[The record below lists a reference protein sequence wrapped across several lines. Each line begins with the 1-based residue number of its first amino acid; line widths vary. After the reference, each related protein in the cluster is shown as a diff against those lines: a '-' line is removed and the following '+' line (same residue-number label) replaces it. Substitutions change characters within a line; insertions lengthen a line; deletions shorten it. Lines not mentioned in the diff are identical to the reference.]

1 MQGLGSQQK
10 RVDGGG
16 RAGSVGIGARG
27 RPWEQH
33 RSSITWE
40 EPGSSP
46 GGRVERQSIPQKVG
60 WGGGRSERDPPPPR
74 GPPPPRPKPTA
85 AFVGGHLLSGRSP
98 PAGGHLSE
106 SGKSQGQQ
114 GGRVEPQ
121 PTPALRTQPRTARLH
136 LGQVYQAFVDAKPG
150 SGCFV

>member
-60 WGGGRSERDPPPPR
+60 WGGGRSERDPPPPGATLSVTQTHLR
-74 GPPPPRPKPTA
+74 ICWVTSALGKVPSSWGTFERVGEITRPARRAGGTA
-85 AFVGGHLLSGRSP
+85 ANPSP
-98 PAGGHLSE
+98 QDTASDG
-106 SGKSQGQQ
+106 
-114 GGRVEPQ
+114 
-121 PTPALRTQPRTARLH
+121 TPSFRPSLP
-136 LGQVYQAFVDAKPG
+136 
-150 SGCFV
+150 SIC